1 MVIERGLPFVE
12 ALPGISVVQLF
23 MVVKEEISKGYQL
36 VTHPLTGNIGPD
48 RNPYKTIVL
57 TGVPG
62 KVDSR
67 SLEIMEQ
74 AIVFANSFS
83 KGQMQRNWDS
93 DTLKDLQL
101 IDLDFIK
108 GYLNKEL
115 I

>member
-1 MVIERGLPFVE
+1 ME